1 MLNISTDPHHNTA
14 HPDLLMNY
22 LGMHLAD
29 WVVLAGYFLLILF
42 IGLWSA
48 TKVNDAADYFMGGRR
63 FGKIFMMFFAF
74 GSGTS
79 SEQANAVV
87 AGTWRAGLAGIWWQ
101 FLWLP
106 ATPFYWII
114 APILRRIRALTTAD
128 FFGHRFG
135 PKTAVLYSF
144 YGIIISVVFIAG
156 GLYSSGK
163 MINAL
168 TGNALEE
175 YAAENKRFVPTIVYD
190 VVPVDTENA
199 RDAPAEPATE
209 DMAWQVKW
217 RPVYGYEYAIL
228 VMTILFV
235 SYGMA
240 GGLGAAIITDFI
252 QGVLTV
258 TFSVLLL
265 PFVFSQIGGFG
276 ALGDHEQLKEGM
288 FHFVADSGVA
298 STLGKDPITFFY
310 VCVLSLTALTGI
322 IVQPHIMGVCG
333 AGKTEYE
340 GRFGFTVGNFLKRLC
355 TVAWTFTG
363 LACIAW
369 YLGGASPLVSGQADD
384 PVPYAELKMTDE
396 DREEFD
402 SLPQEERE
410 RILYSAM
417 QLKARSA
424 EEFQALPKA
433 EREWIDT
440 KDKQFADE
448 LFGRAA
454 YDVLP
459 TIAPGLIGLLLA
471 SLLAAVMSTCDAQ
484 MVVSSGLFTEN
495 IYKSH
500 FVKGRS
506 DRHYVWVGRI
516 AGLLIVLAA
525 LLLQATFT
533 DVVQALKVMV
543 KTPAAIGIS
552 MWFGIFWRRWN
563 TRSVWVST
571 VCAALAWYVVAYH
584 ASLLYKVTPEFA
596 RSTVFKSDVAM
607 FDLYQSIC
615 YLGAGVVGGVLTAL
629 LTPPEEEEKLNTF
642 FTLLRTPVK
651 ADEEV
656 PGPCMLP
663 VNNTEQEPVIRIG
676 GFQFPK
682 PTRLGVGGFVIA
694 WILVLIIVGFTK
706 LLSMLV

>member
-1 MLNISTDPHHNTA
+1 
-14 HPDLLMNY
+14 MNY
-22 LGMHLAD
+22 LGMHFAD

-48 TKVNDAADYFMGGRR
+48 KKVSDAADYFMGGRR

-168 TGNALEE
+168 TGNALED
-175 YAAENKRFVPTIVYD
+175 YAAKEENQRFVPEIVYD
-190 VVPVDTENA
+190 VVKPEA
-199 RDAPAEPATE
+199 GEKADADPAAAPQEKSWHVR
-209 DMAWQVKW
+209 M
-217 RPVYGYEYAIL
+217 RPVRGYEYAIL
-228 VMTILFV
+228 VMTVLFV

-288 FHFVADSGVA
+288 FHFVADSSVA

-369 YLGGASPLVSGQADD
+369 YLGGASPLLDGKGE
-384 PVPYAELKMTDE
+384 PVPYSELQMTKQ
-396 DREEFD
+396 DRENFN
-402 SLPQEERE
+402 SLPKDEQERV
-410 RILYSAM
+410 LLSAM
-417 QLKARSA
+417 RLKARSA
-424 EEFQALPKA
+424 EEFKALPEDEQDWVDK
-433 EREWIDT
+433 
-440 KDKQFADE
+440 KDKEFSDE

-459 TIAPGLIGLLLA
+459 TIAPGLIGLLMA

-500 FVKGRS
+500 MVKGRS

-516 AGLLIVLAA
+516 AGLVIVLAA
-525 LLLQATFT
+525 LILQATFT

-563 TRSVWVST
+563 TKAVWVST
-571 VCAALAWYVVAYH
+571 VCAALAWFVVAYH
-584 ASLLYKVTPEFA
+584 ADVLYQITPEFA
-596 RSTVFKSDVAM
+596 ASTIFKSDTAM

-615 YLGAGVVGGVLTAL
+615 YLGAGVLGGVITAL

-651 ADEEV
+651 EDEEL

-663 VNNTEQEPVIRIG
+663 TNNAEQEPVIRLG
-676 GFQFPK
+676 GFQFPQ

-706 LLSMLV
+706 LLSTLV